1 MDELGNSSKFANEAL
16 LLPYGAGGKR
26 CALCSSRLQE
36 TVAYGA
42 DAPGLAGAEPESLED
57 TRLQVE
63 RARAAAHGTAVV
75 DGSNYCLTTIFDF
88 DSTPKV

>member
-16 LLPYGAGGKR
+16 LLPYEASGKMMR
-26 CALCSSRLQE
+26 LCSHLQE
-36 TVAYGA
+36 TVVYGA

-75 DGSNYCLTTIFDF
+75 DGSNYRLTTIFDF
-88 DSTPKV
+88 DSAPKV

>member
-1 MDELGNSSKFANEAL
+1 MDELGNSSKIANEAL

-26 CALCSSRLQE
+26 FALCSSRLQE

-75 DGSNYCLTTIFDF
+75 DGSNYRLTTIFDF